1 MEAEVQ
7 AQQGRAVVHLLF
19 LSRCLVGKWNHS
31 YGSWTA
37 PGSAVCN
44 LGTQE
49 SYQADSPAFPSFWA
63 LFGPSVCWVALMK
76 ERAVCF
82 GRLSVWRLMS
92 WESLLYTEDMS
103 SRHQHPL
110 TQLVPTY
117 FWSLLLKLCLPS
129 LLLTSLDNDAGCH
142 NSC

>member
-7 AQQGRAVVHLLF
+7 AQEGRAVVHLLF

-37 PGSAVCN
+37 PGAAVCN

-63 LFGPSVCWVALMK
+63 LFGPS
-76 ERAVCF
+76 F
-82 GRLSVWRLMS
+82 
-92 WESLLYTEDMS
+92 SLLSGS
-103 SRHQHPL
+103 SYEGEGRVFWPAVSVEANVLRITLVHLRH
-110 TQLVPTY
+110 V
-117 FWSLLLKLCLPS
+117 
-129 LLLTSLDNDAGCH
+129 
-142 NSC
+142 